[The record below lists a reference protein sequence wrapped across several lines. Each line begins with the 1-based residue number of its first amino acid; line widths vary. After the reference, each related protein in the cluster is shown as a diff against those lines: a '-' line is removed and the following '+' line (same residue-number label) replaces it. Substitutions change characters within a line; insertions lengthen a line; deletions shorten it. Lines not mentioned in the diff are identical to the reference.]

1 MTFSYDR
8 VLVAIQHVGQ
18 SIKETVAPE
27 ETVPAGV
34 ATGLRGFL
42 GKFTVLKGAQ
52 RELWLTFLIK
62 FLIYTAYSVTNKTM
76 VLWLS
81 KDLGFSDQ
89 AAGALVGWVWAPAMT
104 VFTLLAGSIT
114 DAIGLRRT
122 FFLGVAIC
130 TVARS
135 VMVVTTIPSL
145 ALACGVLPLA
155 IGEALGTPV
164 LLAATRRYS
173 TVAQRSISFSIIYM
187 IMNVGYIA
195 AGWIFDY
202 VRQFNFHVSL
212 FGFEP
217 SSYQQL
223 FMVSLAFE
231 IVLFPVI
238 YFLRRG
244 AEAANGGPV
253 INPSSR
259 NAEAGRNFLSGIWET
274 VRRSA
279 TESARL
285 FGRLIGQS
293 GFYRLL
299 LFFLFIGFL
308 KAIFLQMDYVFP
320 KFGIRELGVNA
331 PVGKLSA
338 INAIVIIMLVP
349 FVGALTQK
357 FAAYRMVVI
366 GGVICSAG
374 VFIMALPTE
383 WFQAAANGVFGQWL
397 GHAYLGLQGKSSPLL
412 RHVGAVSHCFLDRR
426 SLLLTT
432 RVRVCR
438 CYCPAGTGSII
449 RFAGIPSI
457 SRGQTARWHRRLVAG
472 RICSRARSTRPRHDV
487 ADFCFGGI
495 GRTDWVDC
503 IPPLHSRSGGR
514 AAGYAIARSALKRP
528 TPNVQRLSQIIIASD
543 GMVSAPF
550 RNSTFSVRRFL
561 PNQAAGQRKNL
572 ARDW

>member
-1 MTFSYDR
+1 MKESIIVLTQDR
-8 VLVAIQHVGQ
+8 QPVADATKQI
-18 SIKETVAPE
+18 VAAE
-27 ETVPAGV
+27 ETVPLAPLAGV
-34 ATGLRGFL
+34 RGFL
-42 GKFTVLKGAQ
+42 AKFTVLKDAQ
-52 RELWLTFLIK
+52 RNLWLTFLIK

-104 VFTLLAGSIT
+104 VFTLLAGSLT

-130 TVARS
+130 TIARS

-155 IGEALGTPV
+155 VGEALGTPV

-187 IMNVGYIA
+187 IMNIGYFA

-202 VRQFNFHVSL
+202 VRQLHLHVSL

-238 YFLRRG
+238 YFIRRG
-244 AEAANGGPV
+244 AEANNGGRV
-253 INPSSR
+253 IEKSSGDDGTPPSFWKSI
-259 NAEAGRNFLSGIWET
+259 GET
-274 VRRSA
+274 VRQTA
-279 TESARL
+279 IDTAHL
-285 FGRLIGQS
+285 FRRLIGQS

-299 LFFLFIGFL
+299 VFFLFIGFL

-338 INAIVIIMLVP
+338 INAIVIICLVP
-349 FVGALTQK
+349 IVGALTQK

-366 GGVICSAG
+366 GGAICAAG

-383 WFQAAANGVFGQWL
+383 WFLSASHSMIGQWL
-397 GHAYLGLQGKSSPLL
+397 GHGYLGLQGSIHPYYIMAALYLIVFSVGEAFYSPRVYEYAAAIAPKGQEASYGSLAYLPFLVGKLL
-412 RHVGAVSHCFLDRR
+412 VGASGWLLAAYVPEHGPRHPGTMWLIFALAASVAPVGLIVFRR
-426 SLLLTT
+426 
-432 RVRVCR
+432 
-438 CYCPAGTGSII
+438 YI
-449 RFAGIPSI
+449 RLPE
-457 SRGQTARWHRRLVAG
+457 AG
-472 RICSRARSTRPRHDV
+472 RQDV
-487 ADFCFGGI
+487 D
-495 GRTDWVDC
+495 
-503 IPPLHSRSGGR
+503 
-514 AAGYAIARSALKRP
+514 
-528 TPNVQRLSQIIIASD
+528 
-543 GMVSAPF
+543 
-550 RNSTFSVRRFL
+550 
-561 PNQAAGQRKNL
+561 
-572 ARDW
+572 

>member
-1 MTFSYDR
+1 VKESIIVLTQDR
-8 VLVAIQHVGQ
+8 QPVADATKQI
-18 SIKETVAPE
+18 VAAE
-27 ETVPAGV
+27 ETVPLAPLAGV
-34 ATGLRGFL
+34 RGFL
-42 GKFTVLKGAQ
+42 AKFTVLKDAQ
-52 RELWLTFLIK
+52 RNLWLTFLIK

-104 VFTLLAGSIT
+104 VFTLLAGSLT

-130 TVARS
+130 TIARS

-155 IGEALGTPV
+155 VGEALGTPV

-173 TVAQRSISFSIIYM
+173 TVPQRSISFSIIYM
-187 IMNVGYIA
+187 IMNIGYFA

-202 VRQFNFHVSL
+202 VRQLHLHVSL

-238 YFLRRG
+238 YFIRRG
-244 AEAANGGPV
+244 AEANNGGRV
-253 INPSSR
+253 IEKSSGDDGTPPSFWKSI
-259 NAEAGRNFLSGIWET
+259 GET
-274 VRRSA
+274 VRQTA
-279 TESARL
+279 IDTAHL
-285 FGRLIGQS
+285 FRRLIGQS

-299 LFFLFIGFL
+299 VFFLFIGFL

-338 INAIVIIMLVP
+338 INAIVIICLVP
-349 FVGALTQK
+349 IVGALTQK

-366 GGVICSAG
+366 GGAICAAG

-383 WFQAAANGVFGQWL
+383 WFLSASHSMIGQWL
-397 GHAYLGLQGKSSPLL
+397 GHGYLGLQGSIHPYYIMAALYLIVFSVGEAFYSPRVYEYAAAIAPKGQEASYGSLAYLPFLVGKLL
-412 RHVGAVSHCFLDRR
+412 VGASGWLLAAYVPEHGPRHPGTMWLIFALAASVAPVGLIVFRR
-426 SLLLTT
+426 
-432 RVRVCR
+432 
-438 CYCPAGTGSII
+438 YI
-449 RFAGIPSI
+449 RLPE
-457 SRGQTARWHRRLVAG
+457 AG
-472 RICSRARSTRPRHDV
+472 RQDV
-487 ADFCFGGI
+487 D
-495 GRTDWVDC
+495 
-503 IPPLHSRSGGR
+503 
-514 AAGYAIARSALKRP
+514 
-528 TPNVQRLSQIIIASD
+528 
-543 GMVSAPF
+543 
-550 RNSTFSVRRFL
+550 
-561 PNQAAGQRKNL
+561 
-572 ARDW
+572 